1 MSAMIVA
8 PKDFEPT
15 EHMLFTKPKVNASG
29 GKSIGILNSK
39 TRRSV
44 LLNTPLMLTW
54 GVNIFENPNGNSY
67 SLSLQFPRKEFSNP
81 DTDDFLTML
90 KNMEI
95 AILDEAVKNSK
106 EWFGKVQSR
115 EVIEAFWNPI
125 LKYPK
130 GDDGEPDPT
139 RDPTLKVKLQTWDG
153 DFKFELFDVNNVM
166 LIPNSDNKGPEE
178 FIQKGSN
185 IASMLQCGGLWFA
198 NGNFGVTWKL
208 SQGIVKPTETL
219 AKGRCHITLSPK
231 DREEMSND
239 KTDAFKEE
247 NNNTNDT
254 VVESDDEAPQEE
266 ETGSVEEEE
275 VDTASAEEEA
285 EVEPE
290 PEPEAEPEPEP
301 EPEKPKKKR
310 VVKKKS

>member
-1 MSAMIVA
+1 M
-8 PKDFEPT
+8 K
-15 EHMLFTKPKVNASG
+15 
-29 GKSIGILNSK
+29 
-39 TRRSV
+39 R
-44 LLNTPLMLTW
+44 
-54 GVNIFENPNGNSY
+54 
-67 SLSLQFPRKEFSNP
+67 
-81 DTDDFLTML
+81 
-90 KNMEI
+90 
-95 AILDEAVKNSK
+95 
-106 EWFGKVQSR
+106 
-115 EVIEAFWNPI
+115 FWNPI

-153 DFKFELFDVNNVM
+153 EFKFELFDVNNVM

-219 AKGRCHITLSPK
+219 AKGRCHITLSTK
-231 DREEMSND
+231 DREEISND
-239 KTDAFKEE
+239 KTDVFKEE
-247 NNNTNDT
+247 NSNTNDDT
-254 VVESDDEAPQEE
+254 VVESDDEAPPQED
-266 ETGSVEEEE
+266 ETV
-275 VDTASAEEEA
+275 SAQE

-290 PEPEAEPEPEP
+290 LEAEPEPEP

-310 VVKKKS
+310 VVKKK

>member
-1 MSAMIVA
+1 MSAMIVS
-8 PKDFEPT
+8 PSEFVPSQ
-15 EHMLFTKPKVNASG
+15 HMLFTKPKVNASG
-29 GKSIGILNSK
+29 GKSIGVLNSK

-54 GVNIFENPNGNSY
+54 GVNVFDNPNGKSY
-67 SLSLQFPRKEFSNP
+67 NLALQFPRKEFSNKE
-81 DTDDFLTML
+81 TDDFLDML
-90 KNMEI
+90 KEMEKHV
-95 AILDEAVKNSK
+95 LEEAVKNSK
-106 EWFGKVQSR
+106 EWFGKVQSK
-115 EVIEAFWNPI
+115 EVIEAFWNPM

-139 RDPTLKVKLQTWDG
+139 RNPTLKVKLQTWDG
-153 DFKFELFDVNNVM
+153 EFKFELFDVNNVM
-166 LIPNSDNKGPEE
+166 LIPNGDSKGPEE

-185 IASMLQCGGLWFA
+185 IACMLQCGGLWFA

-219 AKGRCHITLSPK
+219 AKGRCHISLSPK
-231 DREEMSND
+231 DREEISND
-239 KTDAFKEE
+239 KSDEFKEE

-275 VDTASAEEEA
+275 VETASAEEE
-285 EVEPE
+285 VEP
-290 PEPEAEPEPEP
+290 EPEPEP